1 MIIISEKTMQ
11 IAEMVDMLPKDKQ
24 NVVYEYIKK
33 LILEWDP
40 DFTKLTPNERV
51 RLEKAEA
58 ETETVDIDDIDWD

>member
-1 MIIISEKTMQ
+1 MQ

-51 RLEKAEA
+51 RLEKA
-58 ETETVDIDDIDWD
+58 

>member
-1 MIIISEKTMQ
+1 MQ

-51 RLEKAEA
+51 ILEKAEA